1 MMEDVKEDMYIEY
14 DDNVKDVLGNVDNC
28 EYLFI

>member
-1 MMEDVKEDMYIEY
+1 MEDVKEDMYIEY
-14 DDNVKDVLGNVDNC
+14 DDNVKGVLGNVDNC